1 MEKQSHR
8 GNQYSFFFSLTPV
21 NKLQVIE
28 NPGNFGGKDKK
39 NAKDWSILNTN
50 FNLTFPL
57 DLLALYLGIS
67 LLWIDMTSLS
77 QALYGKI
84 SGSYFKNA
92 AG

>member
-1 MEKQSHR
+1 ML
-8 GNQYSFFFSLTPV
+8 FFFLTPV
-21 NKLQVIE
+21 NKWQVIE
-28 NPGNFGGKDKK
+28 NPG

-84 SGSYFKNA
+84 SRSYFKNA
-92 AG
+92 AA